1 MWLKPHRW
9 VDVPGT
15 RYERRKVLNV
25 RESTHT
31 AMVFDRKYLNIET
44 GKFDTD
50 KLCTLNSM
58 SLLDFMIEESPE
70 SYVAP
75 ARYRR
80 KRDRRIEEERKSS
93 VYNFP
98 KHVPKDNDFD
108 EELRREQAAKIAH
121 EKAIKER
128 QDKEYALK
136 RLEEHRRI
144 LEEQHIE
151 LQKKK
156 DAYAKQLAETEE
168 RLMKERNE
176 RFERM
181 QQANQLRYVGNVRP
195 NVWKPK

>member
-1 MWLKPHRW
+1 MWLKSHKW

-31 AMVFDRKYLNIET
+31 AMVFDKKYLNVET

-50 KLCTLNSM
+50 KLHTLNNL
-58 SLLDFMIEESPE
+58 SLVDLMIEESPE
-70 SYVAP
+70 CLVAP
-75 ARYRR
+75 ARYHRKLDRNRR
-80 KRDRRIEEERKSS
+80 EQRDANT
-93 VYNFP
+93 YNFP

-108 EELRREQAAKIAH
+108 EELRREKAAKQA
-121 EKAIKER
+121 
-128 QDKEYALK
+128 QDREYALR
-136 RLEEHRRI
+136 RLEEHRKV

-156 DAYAKQLAETEE
+156 DAYAKQLAETEA
-168 RLMKERNE
+168 RLLKERNE